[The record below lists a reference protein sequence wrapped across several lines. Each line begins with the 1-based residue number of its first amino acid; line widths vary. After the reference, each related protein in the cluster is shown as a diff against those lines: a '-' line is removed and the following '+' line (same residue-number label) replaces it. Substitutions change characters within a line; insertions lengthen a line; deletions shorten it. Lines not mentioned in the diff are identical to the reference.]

1 MIPYAC
7 MTDLPTD
14 LPADDAGESG
24 AAGGQGAL
32 TVDEAKE
39 LIRNEAL
46 QLVKMAMAVYK
57 SLLTPNLKNRNAAA
71 ALAAARDII
80 EMVSE
85 GKLPQTESTK
95 PKAVASVTN
104 LAALSE
110 EIRLA
115 KQAERR
121 GGR

>member
-1 MIPYAC
+1 

-14 LPADDAGESG
+14 LPAVDAGESE

-32 TVDEAKE
+32 TVDEAKQ
-39 LIRNEAL
+39 LIRTEAL
-46 QLVKMAMAVYK
+46 QLVSLAMAVYK
-57 SLLTPNLKNRNAAA
+57 SVMTPGLKNRNAAA

-85 GKLPQTESTK
+85 GKLPQTESSK
-95 PKAVASVTN
+95 PKAVASVTS

-121 GGR
+121 NGR

>member
-1 MIPYAC
+1 

-14 LPADDAGESG
+14 G
-24 AAGGQGAL
+24 AAPGDESEQPGGQGAL
-32 TVDEAKE
+32 TVDEAKD
-39 LIRNEAL
+39 LIRTEAL
-46 QLVKMAMAVYK
+46 KLVTMAMAVYK
-57 SLLTPNLKNRNAAA
+57 SVMTPNLKNRNAAA

-85 GKLPQTESTK
+85 GKLPQPSSSK
-95 PKAVASVTN
+95 PKAIATVTD
-104 LAALSE
+104 LAKISE

-121 GGR
+121 NGR